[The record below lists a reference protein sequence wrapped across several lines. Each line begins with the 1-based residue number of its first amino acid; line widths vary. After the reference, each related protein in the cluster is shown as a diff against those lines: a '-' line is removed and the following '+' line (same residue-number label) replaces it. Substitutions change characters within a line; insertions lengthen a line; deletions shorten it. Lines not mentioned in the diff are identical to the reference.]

1 MSFEIKTVRISGN
14 TRFDTPT
21 LHALV
26 ADAEGKSLTL
36 AQLVELAARITA
48 YYRDRG
54 YPLTRAIIPAQT
66 IRNGTV
72 IIEVLE
78 AHYGKISLD
87 NRSRT
92 DEGLLQDMLSP
103 LQSGQVITQA
113 DLDHALLLLS
123 NVPGVAINAILKPGE
138 TVGTSDLL
146 VEASPGPA
154 MSGNA
159 MLDNYG
165 NRYTGRPRI
174 GGTVSFIN
182 PLGRG
187 DALNLSG
194 LSSGS
199 GVNYGRIA
207 YELLLNGR
215 GTRMGIS
222 YSALRYILGEP
233 LASINAHGTAQVGNL
248 WARHLF
254 VRSQD
259 INIYGF
265 IQYDRVR
272 LRDHIDATS
281 IRTDR
286 RLESWMASFSGDMRD
301 AFLSG
306 GVSTWDIDWTA
317 GRVGF
322 DDATA
327 QLTDA
332 ATAGT
337 QGGFS
342 KWDAHFTRLQRLN
355 EKSALHLSLSG
366 QWANTNLDSS
376 RKMTAGGPY
385 TVRAYDMGAVSG
397 DIGYLGT
404 IEFRHNL
411 GQIWGGQWQAVLF
424 ADSAHLTVNK
434 TTWAAGTN
442 SATLS
447 GAGMGLNWAGPDQWS
462 AKAYVAA
469 PTGSTPVLVT
479 NAAPVR
485 AWVEFGKRF

>member
-1 MSFEIKTVRISGN
+1 MSFEIKTIRISGN

-48 YYRDRG
+48 YYRDHG

-66 IRNGTV
+66 IRDGTV
-72 IIEVLE
+72 TIEVLE

-92 DEGLLQDMLSP
+92 DEELLQDMLFP
-103 LQSGQVITQA
+103 LQSGQDITQTG
-113 DLDHALLLLS
+113 LDNVLLLLS
-123 NVPGVAINAILKPGE
+123 DVPGAAINATLKPGE
-138 TVGTSDLL
+138 AVGTSDLL

-165 NRYTGRPRI
+165 SRYTGRMRI
-174 GGTVSFIN
+174 GGTASFIN

-187 DALNLSG
+187 DALSVSG

-233 LASINAHGTAQVGNL
+233 LASINAHGTAQVENL
-248 WARHLF
+248 WVRHPF
-254 VRSQD
+254 VRSRD
-259 INIYGF
+259 INLYGY

-272 LRDHIDATS
+272 LRDHIDATA

-286 RLESWMASFSGDMRD
+286 HLESWMASFSGDMRD
-301 AFLSG
+301 TFLSG
-306 GVSTWDIDWTA
+306 GVSTWDIDWTV
-317 GRVGF
+317 GSVGF

-332 ATAGT
+332 ATAGM

-342 KWDAHFTRLQRLN
+342 KWDAHFTHLQRLN
-355 EKSALHLSLSG
+355 EKSALYLSLSG

-411 GQIWGGQWQAVLF
+411 WQIWGGQWQAVVF
-424 ADSAHLTVNK
+424 ADSAHLTVNR
-434 TTWAAGTN
+434 TTWAAGIN

-462 AKAYVAA
+462 AKVYVAA
-469 PTGSTPVLVT
+469 PTGSTPALVT
-479 NAAPVR
+479 NAAPAR